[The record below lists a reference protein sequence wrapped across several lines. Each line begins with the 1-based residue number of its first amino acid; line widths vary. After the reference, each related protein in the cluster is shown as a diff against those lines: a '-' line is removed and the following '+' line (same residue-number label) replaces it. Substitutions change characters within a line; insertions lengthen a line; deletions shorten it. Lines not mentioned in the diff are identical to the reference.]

1 MIVTVV
7 GVGLI
12 GGSLGLAARRSGEF
26 TVRGVSPR
34 AKLALEAGLIDEA
47 FDDLAQAL
55 EGADLA
61 VVAVPAAIAEET
73 LAEVLAAAPEGCAVT
88 DVGSTKSGVV
98 TVAGGDERFVGG
110 HPLAGAEVSGF
121 EHARE
126 GLFEE
131 ATWYLTPTG
140 DTSGVALERVHRM
153 VTAAGART
161 TILEAAEHDRMM
173 AAVSHLP
180 HVLANLLVAQATRTL
195 GERSIPVAGPSF
207 RDATRVAGASPA
219 LWASIYEENAEAL
232 IAEIDATIAGLEEVR
247 GALAARDRE
256 WLEAWQAAAA
266 GQRRLLTDEGLGGG
280 PVREIPVA
288 VPNRPG
294 VVAEI
299 ALALARADVS
309 IADMALSPAP
319 DRRSGVITL
328 WVPEGQADAAERCL
342 AEIDLA
348 AR

>member
-1 MIVTVV
+1 MILTIV

-34 AKLALEAGLIDEA
+34 AQLALEAGLIDEA
-47 FDDLAQAL
+47 YDELAEAVD
-55 EGADLA
+55 GADVV
-61 VVAVPAAIAEET
+61 VVAVPAGMVEEK

-88 DVGSTKSGVV
+88 DVGSTKGGVV
-98 TVAGGDERFVGG
+98 AAAGGDERFVGG

-121 EHARE
+121 EHARD

-140 DTSGVALERVHRM
+140 ETSGVALERVHRL
-153 VTAAGART
+153 VTMAGARP
-161 TILEAAEHDRMM
+161 TILAPDEHDRMM

-180 HVLANLLVAQATRTL
+180 HVFANLLVSQASLALGDRT
-195 GERSIPVAGPSF
+195 IPIAGPSF
-207 RDATRVAGASPA
+207 RDATRVAGAAPG
-219 LWASIYEENAEAL
+219 LWASIYDDNAEAL
-232 IAEIDATIAGLEEVR
+232 GAAVGEAIARLEEVR
-247 GALAARDRE
+247 AALGSGDRD
-256 WLEAWQAAAA
+256 WLLAWQETAA
-266 GQRRLLTDEGLGGG
+266 GDRRRLIEEGLDGG

-299 ALALARADVS
+299 AIALGNAD
-309 IADMALSPAP
+309 IDITDMALSPAP
-319 DRRSGVITL
+319 DRRSGVISL
-328 WVPEGQADAAERCL
+328 WVPEEQAEAAERCL
-342 AEIDLA
+342 AGIDLA
-348 AR
+348 SR

>member
-1 MIVTVV
+1 
-7 GVGLI
+7 
-12 GGSLGLAARRSGEF
+12 
-26 TVRGVSPR
+26 
-34 AKLALEAGLIDEA
+34 
-47 FDDLAQAL
+47 
-55 EGADLA
+55 
-61 VVAVPAAIAEET
+61 VAVPAAIAGEK
-73 LAEVLAAAPEGCAVT
+73 LAEVLGAAPEDCAVT
-88 DVGSTKSGVV
+88 DVGSTKAGVV
-98 TVAGGDERFVGG
+98 EVAGGDERFVGG

-140 DTSGVALERVHRM
+140 ETSGVALERVHRM
-153 VTAAGART
+153 VTAAGARP

-180 HVLANLLVAQATRTL
+180 HVLANLLVAQAAAAL

-207 RDATRVAGASPA
+207 RDATRVAGAAPG
-219 LWASIYEENAEAL
+219 LWASIYEDNAEAL
-232 IAEIDATIAGLEEVR
+232 VAEIDSTIAGLEEVR
-247 GALAARDRE
+247 GALAAGDRA

-266 GQRRLLTDEGLGGG
+266 DRRQLLTDEGLGGG

-309 IADMALSPAP
+309 ISDMALSPAP

-328 WVPEGQADAAERCL
+328 WVPENQADAAEGCL
-342 AEIDLA
+342 ADLDLA
-348 AR
+348 SR

>member
-1 MIVTVV
+1 MILAIV

-34 AKLALEAGLIDEA
+34 APLAMEAGLIDEA
-47 FDDLAQAL
+47 HEDLGEAL
-55 EGADLA
+55 DGADIV
-61 VVAVPAAIAEET
+61 VVAVPAGMAEEK

-88 DVGSTKSGVV
+88 DVGSTKGGVV
-98 TVAGGDERFVGG
+98 AAAGGDERFVGG

-121 EHARE
+121 EHARD
-126 GLFEE
+126 GLFDE
-131 ATWYLTPTG
+131 ATWYLTPTPE
-140 DTSGVALERVHRM
+140 TSGVALERVHRL
-153 VTAAGART
+153 VTMAGARP

-180 HVLANLLVAQATRTL
+180 HVFANLLVAQAAVAL
-195 GERSIPVAGPSF
+195 GDRSIPIAGPSF
-207 RDATRVAGASPA
+207 RDATRVAGASPE
-219 LWASIYEENAEAL
+219 LWASIYDDNAEAL
-232 IAEIDATIAGLEEVR
+232 GEAVDEAIGRLEQVRDALRSG
-247 GALAARDRE
+247 DRE
-256 WLEAWQAAAA
+256 WLLRWQEEAA
-266 GQRRLLTDEGLGGG
+266 GDRRRLTEEGLDGG

-299 ALALARADVS
+299 AIALGKADVD

-319 DRRSGVITL
+319 DRRSGTISL
-328 WVPEGQADAAERCL
+328 WVPEEQAETAERCL

-348 AR
+348 PR

>member
-1 MIVTVV
+1 MIVTIV

-26 TVRGVSPR
+26 TVRGFSPR
-34 AKLALEAGLIDEA
+34 VKLALEAGLVDEA
-47 FDDLAQAL
+47 FDDLGEAL
-55 EGADLA
+55 DGAEIA
-61 VVAVPAAIAEET
+61 VVAVPAAIADQT

-98 TVAGGDERFVGG
+98 AVAGGDERFVGG

-131 ATWYLTPTG
+131 ATWYLTPTAG
-140 DTSGVALERVHRM
+140 TSGVALERVHRM
-153 VTAAGART
+153 VTAAGARP
-161 TILEAAEHDRMM
+161 TIIEAAEHDRVM

-180 HVLANLLVAQATRTL
+180 HVFANLLVAQAAVSL

-207 RDATRVAGASPA
+207 RDATRVAGAAPA
-219 LWASIYEENAEAL
+219 LWASIYEENAAAL
-232 IAEIDATIAGLEEVR
+232 ISEIDSAATRLNEVR
-247 GALAARDRE
+247 EALAAGDRD
-256 WLEAWQAAAA
+256 WLEAWQASA
-266 GQRRLLTDEGLGGG
+266 GENRRRLTEEGLGGG
-280 PVREIPVA
+280 PVKEIPVA

-328 WVPEGQADAAERCL
+328 WVPGGQAELAESCL
-342 AEIDLA
+342 AGLDLES
-348 AR
+348 R

>member
-34 AKLALEAGLIDEA
+34 AQLALEAGLIDEA
-47 FDDLAQAL
+47 FDDLEAAL
-55 EGADLA
+55 DGADIA
-61 VVAVPAAIAEET
+61 VVAVPAAIAGEK

-88 DVGSTKSGVV
+88 DVGSTKAGVV
-98 TVAGGDERFVGG
+98 AVAAGDERFVGG

-131 ATWYLTPTG
+131 ATWYLTPTPE
-140 DTSGVALERVHRM
+140 TSGVALERVHRM
-153 VTAAGART
+153 VTATGARP
-161 TILEAAEHDRMM
+161 TILEAGEHDRMM
-173 AAVSHLP
+173 ATVSHLP
-180 HVLANLLVAQATRTL
+180 HVFANLLVAQAAVAL
-195 GERSIPVAGPSF
+195 GERTIPVAGPSF
-207 RDATRVAGASPA
+207 RDATRVAGAAPA
-219 LWASIYEENAEAL
+219 LWASIYEDNADAL
-232 IAEIDATIAGLEEVR
+232 IAEIDTTVSRLEEVR
-247 GALAARDRE
+247 SALAGGDRE

-266 GQRRLLTDEGLGGG
+266 EDRRRLTEEGLGGG
-280 PVREIPVA
+280 PVQEIPVA

-328 WVPEGQADAAERCL
+328 WVPREQASRAESCL

-348 AR
+348 TR

>member
-34 AKLALEAGLIDEA
+34 SKLALEAGLIDEA
-47 FDDLAQAL
+47 FDDLAPAL
-55 EGADLA
+55 DGADVA
-61 VVAVPAAIAEET
+61 VVAVPAAMAEEK
-73 LAEVLAAAPEGCAVT
+73 LAEVLAAAPQGCAVT

-98 TVAGGDERFVGG
+98 AVAGGDERFVGG

-131 ATWYLTPTG
+131 ATWYLTPTA
-140 DTSGVALERVHRM
+140 DPSGVALERVHRM
-153 VTAAGART
+153 VTAAGARP

-180 HVLANLLVAQATRTL
+180 HVLANLLVAQATRAL

-219 LWASIYEENAEAL
+219 LWASIYEDNAEAL
-232 IAEIDATIAGLEEVR
+232 IAEIDATVAGLEEVR
-247 GALAARDRE
+247 GALASGDRE
-256 WLEAWQAAAA
+256 WLETWQASAA
-266 GQRRLLTDEGLGGG
+266 GDRQLLTDEGLGGG
-280 PVREIPVA
+280 PVRELPVA

-328 WVPEGQADAAERCL
+328 WVPEGQAEAAERCL

-348 AR
+348 GR

>member
-1 MIVTVV
+1 LIVTVV

-47 FDDLAQAL
+47 FDDLAEAL
-55 EGADLA
+55 DGADIA
-61 VVAVPAAIAEET
+61 VVAVPAAIAGEK
-73 LAEVLAAAPEGCAVT
+73 LGEVLAAAPEGCAVT

-98 TVAGGDERFVGG
+98 AVAAGDERFVGG

-131 ATWYLTPTG
+131 ATWYLTPTAS
-140 DTSGVALERVHRM
+140 TSGVALERVHRM
-153 VTAAGART
+153 VTATGGKP

-180 HVLANLLVAQATRTL
+180 HVFANLLVAQAAVAL

-207 RDATRVAGASPA
+207 RDATRVAGASPE
-219 LWASIYEENAEAL
+219 LWASIYEDNAEAL
-232 IAEIDATIAGLEEVR
+232 MAEIDATVERLGEVR
-247 GALAARDRE
+247 NALAAGDRG
-256 WLEAWQAAAA
+256 WLESWQASAA
-266 GQRRLLTDEGLGGG
+266 GDRQRLTDEGLGGG
-280 PVREIPVA
+280 PVSEIPVA

-299 ALALARADVS
+299 ALALARVDVS

-328 WVPEGQADAAERCL
+328 WVPQDQSEAAERCL

-348 AR
+348 DR